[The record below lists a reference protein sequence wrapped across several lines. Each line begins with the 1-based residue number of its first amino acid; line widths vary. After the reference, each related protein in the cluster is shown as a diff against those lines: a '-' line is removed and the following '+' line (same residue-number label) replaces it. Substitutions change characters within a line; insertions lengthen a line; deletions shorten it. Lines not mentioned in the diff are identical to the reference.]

1 MQNESIMLSTV
12 KSVAFSGIEVQE
24 IEVQTHIGAGLPC
37 FNIVGLAA
45 KSIAESR
52 DRVRAVFNSIGF
64 GLPAKRITINLAPA
78 DIIKSGTHFDLCIA
92 LSILVAM
99 EVIAQEEIGNFVIL
113 GELSLNGSIR
123 HVNGVLPA
131 AIKATEIGCGVICP
145 SMNIRE
151 VSYSG
156 NKNIIVAS
164 HIVELVNHLKG
175 RELISNQRY
184 ADSYLKEEKSTEHN
198 KDFSDVKGQILAKRG
213 MEIAAAGGHHVLMVG
228 PPGSGKSMLA
238 SRLHTIMPPLTVEEQ
253 LETTIIA
260 SLAGILRP
268 ENGLITERPF
278 REPHSSCTTPAMIGG
293 GKDASPGEVT
303 LSHLGILFLDEMP
316 EFGRGTLESL
326 RQPIEAKYVQIAR
339 VNNHVAYPAKFQL
352 VGAMNPCKCG
362 YFGSKNVDAICKK
375 APSCAID
382 YQNRISGP
390 LLDRFDLQVT
400 MNDEYHSFHS
410 EQREESSCLILQRV
424 IAARELQR
432 ERNVRNGRT
441 YLNSELEG
449 ELLHDVTKMDEEG
462 EKLFLKIVEKFYF
475 SSRSINKLKKVARTI
490 ADLKQST
497 SRLSK
502 YDLSEA
508 LNYRVLNDRKMK

>member
-1 MQNESIMLSTV
+1 MLSTV

-52 DRVRAVFNSIGF
+52 DRVRAVFNSIGL

-78 DIIKSGTHFDLCIA
+78 DIMKNGTHFDLCIA

-99 EVIAQEEIGNFVIL
+99 EVVAQEEVGNFIIL

-131 AIKATEIGCGVICP
+131 AIKATERGCGIICP

-151 VSYSG
+151 VLYSG
-156 NKNIIVAS
+156 NQNIVAAS
-164 HIVELVNHLKG
+164 HIVELINHLKG
-175 RELISNQRY
+175 REIINNQRY
-184 ADSYLKEEKSTEHN
+184 VNSYPKEEKNTEYS
-198 KDFSDVKGQILAKRG
+198 KDFSDVKGQILAKKG
-213 MEIAAAGGHHVLMVG
+213 MEIAAAGGHHILMVG

-238 SRLHTIMPPLTVEEQ
+238 SRLHTIMPPLTTEEQ
-253 LETTIIA
+253 LEATIIA
-260 SLAGILRP
+260 SLAGTLQA

-316 EFGRGTLESL
+316 EFGRSTLESL
-326 RQPIEAKYVQIAR
+326 RQPIEMGYVQLAR

-352 VGAMNPCKCG
+352 IGAMNPCKCG
-362 YFGSKNVDAICKK
+362 YFGSKNIMAICKK
-375 APSCAID
+375 APNCATD

-390 LLDRFDLQVT
+390 LLDRFDLQVS
-400 MNDEYHSFHS
+400 MCDEYNPLHYS
-410 EQREESSCLILQRV
+410 ERREERSHLVLERV
-424 IAARELQR
+424 IAARELQKK
-432 ERNVRNGRT
+432 RNIKNGKT
-441 YLNSELEG
+441 CLNSELEG
-449 ELLHDVTKMDEEG
+449 ELLHDVTEMDEEG

-490 ADLKQST
+490 ADLKQNVSKI
-497 SRLSK
+497 SK

-508 LNYRVLNDRKMK
+508 LNYRILNDREKR